1 MENPLKLVVVM
12 VNSSIAGVFSIAML
26 DYQRVTIIN
35 PYERN
40 IRVLIYCLAVTSG
53 EL

>member
-1 MENPLKLVVVM
+1 M
-12 VNSSIAGVFSIAML
+12 VNSSIAGVFSIAMF

-35 PYERN
+35 PYEQN
-40 IRVLIYCLAVTSG
+40 IPVLIYCLAVTPS